1 MKKFN
6 KKAALYALGTF
17 MIPFA
22 IILMLL
28 FLFLTVGVAGMVTV
42 LFLSMLLLCILYK
55 IYADVSDDD
64 KEDITK
70 KVTVNKVSRD
80 DMVEEIMS
88 NFDFEKVKKIMD
100 YLDWRWRNDTTTPTI
115 KELRKTA
122 LDCLNVVKYKDE
134 YSTCSTGGFC
144 ACFEPFDGGTI
155 KLSFNLTEDYISEDY
170 Y

>member
-70 KVTVNKVSRD
+70 KSYRQ
-80 DMVEEIMS
+80 
-88 NFDFEKVKKIMD
+88 
-100 YLDWRWRNDTTTPTI
+100 
-115 KELRKTA
+115 
-122 LDCLNVVKYKDE
+122 
-134 YSTCSTGGFC
+134 
-144 ACFEPFDGGTI
+144 
-155 KLSFNLTEDYISEDY
+155 
-170 Y
+170 

>member
-1 MKKFN
+1 
-6 KKAALYALGTF
+6 
-17 MIPFA
+17 
-22 IILMLL
+22 
-28 FLFLTVGVAGMVTV
+28 
-42 LFLSMLLLCILYK
+42 
-55 IYADVSDDD
+55 
-64 KEDITK
+64 
-70 KVTVNKVSRD
+70 
-80 DMVEEIMS
+80 
-88 NFDFEKVKKIMD
+88 MD